1 MGHVLVIDHR
11 EQAIKD
17 AIGAYEEFSH
27 AIKWENLVIG
37 DFAIRGSA
45 DTSPLLLIER
55 KTIRDLAASIKDG
68 RYRNQKEALMAAAPP
83 LGVFYIIEGA
93 VSFSPSISQDTLVDG
108 ISYKAIVSAILNTCI
123 RDKINVFLT
132 KDLEETMDL
141 VIAIF
146 GRLVSLQDQT
156 TPHTTQ
162 THAQAPKRVHDKT
175 SCYLAQLCQIPGV
188 SMKTAE
194 GIASKYPTMSELC
207 CAIQEHGKAALVD
220 VKTGENKRAISST
233 VRDRVVEYNS

>member
-17 AIGAYEEFSH
+17 VIGAYEEFSH
-27 AIKWENLVIG
+27 AILWENLPVG
-37 DFAIRGSA
+37 DFAIRSGD
-45 DTSPLLLIER
+45 DTASLLLIER

-93 VSFSPSISQDTLVDG
+93 VSFSPHARACLTDG

-123 RDKINVFLT
+123 RDKIHVFIT

-141 VIAIF
+141 VVAIF
-146 GRLVSLQDQT
+146 GRVTSLQ

-162 THAQAPKRVHDKT
+162 TPAAQAPKRVHDKT

-194 GIASKYPTMSELC
+194 GIASKYSTMNELC
-207 CAIQEHGKAALVD
+207 CAIREHGKAALAD

>member
-1 MGHVLVIDHR
+1 MGPVLVIDHR

-17 AIGAYEEFSH
+17 VIGAYEEFSH
-27 AIKWENLVIG
+27 AILWENLPVG
-37 DFAIRGSA
+37 DFAIRGAA

-68 RYRNQKEALMAAAPP
+68 RYRNQKEALIAAAPP

-93 VSFSPSISQDTLVDG
+93 VSFSPHTQDTLLVDG

-123 RDKINVFLT
+123 RDKIHVFIT

-146 GRLVSLQDQT
+146 GRTMSQT
-156 TPHTTQ
+156 TPQTTQ

-194 GIASKYPTMSELC
+194 GIASKYRTMNELC
-207 CAIQEHGKAALVD
+207 CAIQEHGKAALAD

>member
-1 MGHVLVIDHR
+1 MGLVLVIDHR

-17 AIGAYEEFSH
+17 VIGAYEDFSH
-27 AIKWENLVIG
+27 PILWENLPVG

-68 RYRNQKEALMAAAPP
+68 RYRNQKEALIAAAPP
-83 LGVFYIIEGA
+83 LGVFYIIEGP
-93 VSFSPSISQDTLVDG
+93 VSFSPQDTLVDG
-108 ISYKAIVSAILNTCI
+108 ISYKAIISAILNTCI
-123 RDKINVFLT
+123 RDKIHVFIT

-146 GRLVSLQDQT
+146 GRVTSLQDQT
-156 TPHTTQ
+156 TPQTTQ
-162 THAQAPKRVHDKT
+162 THTQAPKRVHDKT

-194 GIASKYPTMSELC
+194 GIASKFSTMSKLC
-207 CAIQEHGKAALVD
+207 CAIQEHGKDALAD

>member
-1 MGHVLVIDHR
+1 MGPVLVIDHR

-17 AIGAYEEFSH
+17 VIGAYEDFSH
-27 AIKWENLVIG
+27 AIVWENLPVG
-37 DFAIRGSA
+37 DFAIRGGD
-45 DTSPLLLIER
+45 DTAPLLLIER
-55 KTIRDLAASIKDG
+55 KTIKDLAASIKDG

-93 VSFSPSISQDTLVDG
+93 VSFSPHVQASLTDG

-123 RDKINVFLT
+123 RDKIHVFNT

-146 GRLVSLQDQT
+146 GRVTSLQ
-156 TPHTTQ
+156 TPHPTQ
-162 THAQAPKRVHDKT
+162 TAAAQAPKRVHDKT

-194 GIASKYPTMSELC
+194 GIASKYPTMNELC
-207 CAIQEHGKAALVD
+207 CAIREHDKAALAD

>member
-1 MGHVLVIDHR
+1 MGPVLIIDHR

-17 AIGAYEEFSH
+17 VIGAYEDFSH
-27 AIKWENLVIG
+27 EILWENLPVG
-37 DFAIRGSA
+37 DFAIREGA
-45 DTSPLLLIER
+45 DTTPLLLIER
-55 KTIRDLAASIKDG
+55 KTIKDLAASIKDG

-93 VSFSPSISQDTLVDG
+93 ISFSPHARASLTDG

-123 RDKINVFLT
+123 RDKIHVFIT

-146 GRLVSLQDQT
+146 GRVTSLQ
-156 TPHTTQ
+156 TPHPTQ
-162 THAQAPKRVHDKT
+162 TTHAQAPKRVHDKT

-194 GIASKYPTMSELC
+194 GIAGKYHTMNELC
-207 CAIQEHGKAALVD
+207 CAIREHGKAALAD